1 MKDAKQFF
9 SDFTDNE
16 LLRSRIF
23 EEMNRLI
30 DDEALKAWQ
39 AGQKAAHILGYDI
52 PDEVAFAAALAG
64 GDTRDTGVGIVGGKK
79 EPCALHD
86 GDDIVAAA
94 DLMQRLRQLIHVEG
108 IHLLVPF
115 RRHQSD
121 FIGFTLVIGISLFA
135 AIQKVVEN
143 TPLFLHH
150 SVLRVHL
157 IPSLLLLLFI
167 P

>member
-52 PDEVAFAAALAG
+52 PDEVAKTII
-64 GDTRDTGVGIVGGKK
+64 TRV
-79 EPCALHD
+79 
-86 GDDIVAAA
+86 
-94 DLMQRLRQLIHVEG
+94 Q
-108 IHLLVPF
+108 
-115 RRHQSD
+115 
-121 FIGFTLVIGISLFA
+121 GISEDELKELSEDEA
-135 AIQKVVEN
+135 KAIASGD
-143 TPLFLHH
+143 PRL
-150 SVLRVHL
+150 
-157 IPSLLLLLFI
+157 PACC
-167 P
+167 